1 MESED
6 VDVMLDEAEEEEG
19 EETSIRRRLI
29 KPSKDDLG
37 QVLEDELRECKY
49 GKKVA
54 LII

>member
-6 VDVMLDEAEEEEG
+6 VDVMLDEVEDE

-29 KPSKDDLG
+29 KPSEEDLG
-37 QVLEDELRECKY
+37 QVLEDELKECKY

-54 LII
+54 LLI